1 MEGRGRKSAASLSV
15 VSSNEIERIERP
27 RPPSDLNQEQ
37 AAEWTSIVN
46 RMPAEWFPRET
57 HGMLAQLC
65 RHLVSARRVADMI
78 GALENELTKEAE
90 DDDKSQAELILGATK
105 AFDRLY
111 KMQEREGR
119 AISSLSTKM
128 RLSQQSTYDKSKRKP
143 GQTRKPWES

>member
-1 MEGRGRKSAASLSV
+1 MEGRGRRSAASLSV
-15 VSSNEIERIERP
+15 ISSNGIETIERP
-27 RPPSDLNQEQ
+27 RPPADLNQEQ
-37 AAEWTSIVN
+37 AAEWVSIVN
-46 RMPAEWFPRET
+46 RMSAEWFPRET

-78 GALENELTKEAE
+78 ASLENELSKEAE
-90 DDDKSQAELILGATK
+90 EGKSQAELILGATK

-143 GQTRKPWES
+143 AQNRKPWEA

>member
-1 MEGRGRKSAASLSV
+1 MEGRGRKSVASLSV
-15 VSSNEIERIERP
+15 ISSSGIEMIERP
-27 RPPSDLNQEQ
+27 RPPSDLSQEQ
-37 AAEWTSIVN
+37 ANEWVSIVN

-78 GALENELTKEAE
+78 TALESELSTEVE
-90 DDDKSQAELILGATK
+90 DGKSQAEIILSATK

>member
-15 VSSNEIERIERP
+15 ISSSGIETIERP

-37 AAEWTSIVN
+37 AREWVSIVN
-46 RMPAEWFPRET
+46 RMPADWFPRET

-65 RHLVSARRVADMI
+65 RHLVAARRVADMI
-78 GALENELTKEAE
+78 TALENELSGEPEEGQT
-90 DDDKSQAELILGATK
+90 QAQIILGATK

>member
-1 MEGRGRKSAASLSV
+1 MEGRGRKSAASLSII
-15 VSSNEIERIERP
+15 SSNEIERIERP

-37 AAEWTSIVN
+37 AAEWSSIVN
-46 RMPAEWFPRET
+46 RMPADWFPRET
-57 HGMLAQLC
+57 HGLLAQLC

-78 GALENELTKEAE
+78 AALETELSNEAE
-90 DDDKSQAELILGATK
+90 DGKSQAEIILGATK